1 MTNELHRP
9 GPWRVTPGQE
19 YGEYWLQEEIEA
31 KDVEH
36 DEANARLMSYAP
48 AMAQALLDLLEW
60 QARMGDFESE
70 VWSQARAAHA
80 RARGWKESE
89 DP

>member
-1 MTNELHRP
+1 MTNELHLP
-9 GPWRVTPGQE
+9 GPWSVTPGQE

-31 KDVEH
+31 EDGEH

-60 QARMGDFESE
+60 QARMGGFESE
-70 VWSQARAAHA
+70 VWSQAREALHA
-80 RARGWKESE
+80 ARGWKEVD